1 MPRAVDYY
9 AARSRLDSVF
19 AAAEADFAS
28 GQISTVPVDIARA
41 TEQLMRSATQAYREV
56 LVGCCLAR
64 ILDPQIDIH
73 LPYAS
78 QGENAYNGRT
88 LDETVV
94 NPFLQS
100 HEVPASRGP
109 FLSVFRRSV
118 SFGPDTR
125 AGVRDKIGFD
135 ALLGFIDALSL
146 ADSTTAEVYLRHLLV
161 AFVRLRDASDIA
173 LLHVQRLSL
182 EQYETLLAQ
191 LLQAPSGGRFP
202 VLLTVAMFQTIRE
215 AFKLDWEIDW
225 QGINVADRASEVAG
239 DITISSEGSAI
250 LTVEVT
256 DRPIDR
262 ARVEATFSNKVLR
275 RNLTDYIFFHG
286 EAVPATEARVLVR
299 RYFGQGHDINF
310 VPVRQWLLDALVTVG
325 ARHRPAFTMHFV
337 DLLRD
342 KDVPAS
348 MKLAWNDNVRSLLD
362 V

>member
-1 MPRAVDYY
+1 MP
-9 AARSRLDSVF
+9 S
-19 AAAEADFAS
+19 
-28 GQISTVPVDIARA
+28 
-41 TEQLMRSATQAYREV
+41 
-56 LVGCCLAR
+56 
-64 ILDPQIDIH
+64 
-73 LPYAS
+73 
-78 QGENAYNGRT
+78 
-88 LDETVV
+88 
-94 NPFLQS
+94 
-100 HEVPASRGP
+100 ASRN
-109 FLSVFRRSV
+109 
-118 SFGPDTR
+118 
-125 AGVRDKIGFD
+125 
-135 ALLGFIDALSL
+135 
-146 ADSTTAEVYLRHLLV
+146 STTAEAYLRYLLV

-191 LLQAPSGGRFP
+191 LLQVPSGGRFP
-202 VLLTVAMFQTIRE
+202 VLLTVAMFQTIQE

-286 EAVPATEARVLVR
+286 EALPATEARVLVR

-325 ARHRPAFTMHFV
+325 ARHRPAFTAHFL